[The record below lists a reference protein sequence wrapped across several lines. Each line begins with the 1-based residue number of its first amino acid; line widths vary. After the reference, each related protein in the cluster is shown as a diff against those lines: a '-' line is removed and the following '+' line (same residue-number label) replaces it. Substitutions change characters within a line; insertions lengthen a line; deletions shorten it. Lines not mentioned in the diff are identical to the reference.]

1 MECLSE
7 SATKDLVNL
16 LVSRGYFHV
25 NVTPELANEDN
36 KSKNDISKHSEKDDA
51 CQIVSTQ
58 DGDVMTKDLL
68 QERLMEMLS
77 SAGGRLSI
85 EDAST
90 LLAVDSCHVKQI
102 SNNIDA
108 IIQVGEDLIIELY
121 MDRMAETTKLQLD
134 KNSGR
139 VFVSEL
145 ATCVWEM
152 PIDLVMNALQQRIA
166 SGKIQAS
173 LLTISSHKVLVTPA
187 FEEREKC
194 RIQGA
199 FRAITLP
206 TQVCTTFCYCQ
217 TFTTQTKIPY
227 FDISHIFFR
236 WTQCART
243 LSGILPTC
251 CPF

>member
-1 MECLSE
+1 MSTLRQSLRMRI
-7 SATKDLVNL
+7 TRVKMT
-16 LVSRGYFHV
+16 LVSIQKR
-25 NVTPELANEDN
+25 
-36 KSKNDISKHSEKDDA
+36 
-51 CQIVSTQ
+51 
-58 DGDVMTKDLL
+58 MM
-68 QERLMEMLS
+68 R
-77 SAGGRLSI
+77 GRLSI